1 MNKLFIFHFLIF
13 NLCFSFL
20 VTPKNCYAT
29 APADSSESTYKKFK
43 THIHTLDY
51 ISRKTNNSKYFLN
64 MAVQYCDS
72 LMMIGKDSAWAQA
85 FKEKIELTLIT
96 CEDNMNHRVQLFPYF
111 KGFPSFMGF
120 ADDAIE
126 YAYDNSL
133 EELLNTIFVDIHDGP
148 LSNANISSII
158 TRGNCDDEMFEI
170 VKQTIMSNTNHYV
183 ITLEELNKIIG
194 IEKTSLLTAGN
205 KDTAVLN
212 KICSSLNLDNLGV
225 FYVTNMDNI
234 DEKIWLAHTEFSTYS
249 PEEGQTEAV
258 FSR

>member
-1 MNKLFIFHFLIF
+1 MKQLFIFCFLISS
-13 NLCFSFL
+13 LWFSSL
-20 VTPKNCYAT
+20 LISTNCYAT
-29 APADSSESTYKKFK
+29 TPSDYSESENKKFK

-72 LMMIGKDSAWAQA
+72 LMMIGKDSTWAQA

-96 CEDNMNHRVQLFPYF
+96 CENNMNHRVQLFPYF

-126 YAYDNSL
+126 YAYDNAL
-133 EELLNTIFVDIHDGP
+133 EELLNTTFKEIHNGP
-148 LSNANISSII
+148 LSNANICSVI

-170 VKQTIMSNTNHYV
+170 VKQTIMGNTSHYV
-183 ITLEELNKIIG
+183 ITLEELNEIIG
-194 IEKTSLLTAGN
+194 VENASLLTTGN
-205 KDTAVLN
+205 KDTTALN

-225 FYVTNMDNI
+225 FYVTN
-234 DEKIWLAHTEFSTYS
+234 T
-249 PEEGQTEAV
+249 
-258 FSR
+258 